1 MAKPIKFLI
10 AAVIAL
16 ALGIAIGNVTASP
29 LVDLIFVSKAVKNG
43 PWMTNLD
50 IGSQHAGTYLRAAIA
65 RHGLLALTKSEAVY
79 FSTYSDSDGQPLRG
93 SCDYAIE
100 CKDLDTEWWSITVY
114 GKDDFLIPNPQ
125 DIYSYNGN
133 NLVRDADG
141 VFRIHLS
148 ATPKEVN
155 WLPSGNQQSLSLTL
169 RLYFPG
175 HALLNDPGAA
185 ELPRIIK
192 EKCQ

>member
-10 AAVIAL
+10 AAVVAL
-16 ALGIAIGNVTASP
+16 VLGVGIGYVTASP

-50 IGSQHAGTYLRAAIA
+50 IGSQQAGPYLRAAIA

-79 FSTYSDSDGQPLRG
+79 FSAYSDSDGQPLRG

-100 CKDLDTEWWSITVY
+100 CEDMDAEWWSITVY
-114 GKDDFLIPNPQ
+114 GKDNFLIPNPQ
-125 DIYSYNGN
+125 NIYSCNGN
-133 NLVRDADG
+133 SLVRDADG
-141 VFRIHLS
+141 MFRIHLS

-155 WLPSGNQQSLSLTL
+155 WLPSGNEESLSLTL
-169 RLYFPG
+169 RLYKAG
-175 HALLNDPGAA
+175 NALLNDPAA
-185 ELPRIIK
+185 AQLPRITK
-192 EKCQ
+192 VKCQ